1 VKRGLKRAGHKG
13 RQGKMTINTHDILM
27 GLAGGFLIGCAA
39 ALYLLFA
46 GRIAGISGIASAAL
60 RIEPGDHDKGGIAF
74 LAGLI
79 VAPLLYGMAFPMP
92 DLGITQS
99 ALLLVLAG
107 LLVGFGARTGGG
119 CTSGHGV
126 CGLSRLAPR
135 SMAATVTFMLVA
147 MAIAVF
153 IRPLFHG

>member
-1 VKRGLKRAGHKG
+1 
-13 RQGKMTINTHDILM
+13 MTINTHDILM

-39 ALYLLFA
+39 ALYLLLA
-46 GRIAGISGIASAAL
+46 GRIAGISGIASTAL
-60 RIEPGDHDKGGIAF
+60 RIESGDKDKGGVAF

-79 VAPLLYGMAFPMP
+79 MAPLLYGVVFPIP
-92 DLGITQS
+92 DLGVTQS
-99 ALLLVLAG
+99 ALLLISGG

>member
-1 VKRGLKRAGHKG
+1 
-13 RQGKMTINTHDILM
+13 
-27 GLAGGFLIGCAA
+27 
-39 ALYLLFA
+39 
-46 GRIAGISGIASAAL
+46 
-60 RIEPGDHDKGGIAF
+60 
-74 LAGLI
+74 